1 MHELKLCQTD
11 KQRREERKSRKGE
24 IKVEGKGDVE
34 RRGRDKEGGG
44 ERERER

>member
-24 IKVEGKGDVE
+24 GGMKVDPEVKGDVE
-34 RRGRDKEGGG
+34 RRGRDK
-44 ERERER
+44 RER